1 MRLKTVIT
9 FLYLLVSIPV
19 FVSFDLEPIV
29 WFSFFTNYFLLTI
42 ITNYHLNFEKNYSP
56 FLSSFIVFN
65 FLFFIVSPI
74 IQIGLIDSSDSL
86 FPNFYPY
93 NVSNIIHA
101 NFLIFLFN
109 LIFFL
114 VYVTSKKRII
124 NSNLNTDLTS
134 RVKIKPLFILT
145 LLIVC
150 ILIGFLNYEFLL
162 KEIIKSTYMKS
173 DESVGSLLIKKKV
186 LFMIPLG
193 ALIVTYDYLKKKN
206 KITTNTLIAFLTLM
220 ALFVILVIFKNPLIE
235 KRNALGPIY
244 ITIIFLFYPKVIN
257 SNAKFFTFIFVSMA
271 IFFPLVSTLTHVDAT
286 FSEIMANPSV
296 LVDSYIKTGGVKDA
310 FSALHYDAFANVMAT
325 VNYVSDYGFSYGYQL
340 LSALLF
346 FIPRSVWSS
355 KPISTGELIGDHLI
369 HKFEFGYSNL
379 SNPIV
384 SEGYINFGIL
394 GVIAMAILL
403 PYVILKFTNWLNSS
417 DSLKKN
423 IAFYFAVHLM
433 FLLRGDFTNG
443 YSYFIGTFIGVYLIP
458 KFLDYFVNLL
468 FLRRN

>member
-1 MRLKTVIT
+1 MKLKTLIT

-19 FVSFDLEPIV
+19 FVSFDIEPII
-29 WFSFFTNYFLLTI
+29 WISFFVNYCLLTV

-74 IQIGLIDSSDSL
+74 IQIGGIENNDSL

-114 VYVTSKKRII
+114 IYVSYKKKILNSK
-124 NSNLNTDLTS
+124 LNNDLTS
-134 RVKIKPLFILT
+134 RVNLKPFFILT
-145 LLIVC
+145 LVLVC
-150 ILIGFLNYEFLL
+150 ILIGFLNYEFLI
-162 KEIIKSTYMKS
+162 KEFVKSAYMKS

-186 LFMIPLG
+186 LFMIPFG
-193 ALIVTYDYLKKKN
+193 ALIITYDYLKKK
-206 KITTNTLIAFLTLM
+206 KVITTNTLIAFISLLI
-220 ALFVILVIFKNPLIE
+220 LFVILIFFKNPLTE

-244 ITIIFLFYPKVIN
+244 ITLIFLFYPKIIN
-257 SNAKFFTFIFVSMA
+257 SNAKFFTFMFISMVL
-271 IFFPLVSTLTHVDAT
+271 FFPLLSTLTHVDAT
-286 FSEIMANPSV
+286 FSEIIANPSV
-296 LVDSYIKTGGVKDA
+296 LIDSYSKTGTINDA
-310 FSALHYDAFANVMAT
+310 FAALHYDAFANVMAT
-325 VNYVSDYGFSYGYQL
+325 VNYASDYGYSYGYQL

-346 FIPRSVWSS
+346 FVPRSIWDS

-369 HKFEFGYSNL
+369 DKFEFGYSNL

-384 SEGYINFGIL
+384 SEGYLNFGIL
-394 GVIAMAILL
+394 GVIVMAVLL
-403 PYVILKFTNWLNSS
+403 PYVMLKFTNWLNSS

-443 YSYFIGTFIGVYLIP
+443 FSYFIGTFIGVYLIP
-458 KFLDYFVNLL
+458 KFLDFFLKIL
-468 FLRRN
+468 FLKRT